1 MFWKNFFLRL
11 PTTWPSLVMHFSVLF
26 EIWVKI
32 YFIFTL
38 RYSIYHPVILNAL
51 VQSGLW
57 IIPKINYISL
67 NMHDPML
74 FMHTPVMLFMLFMI
88 PCYSCV
94 HTSLHTPIHTPIHNP
109 IIIAIS
115 IAHFNLKNV
124 EMKEKNDKNLNIK
137 KN

>member
-1 MFWKNFFLRL
+1 
-11 PTTWPSLVMHFSVLF
+11 
-26 EIWVKI
+26 
-32 YFIFTL
+32 
-38 RYSIYHPVILNAL
+38 
-51 VQSGLW
+51 
-57 IIPKINYISL
+57 
-67 NMHDPML
+67 MHDPML

-124 EMKEKNDKNLNIK
+124 EMKEKVDKNLNIK